1 MNPGLP
7 IGIKLPKR
15 LPKSAVRS
23 LAATAAL
30 LRNDY
35 SLGWTLMGV
44 GAVLLLPVLVGRTP
58 QRDAEEQEDAW
69 PELAWA

>member
-1 MNPGLP
+1 M
-7 IGIKLPKR
+7 
-15 LPKSAVRS
+15 RS